1 VKTRIVVLAIIIQIL
16 AACQQ
21 HDLPGQAP
29 LESKEPVAIE
39 SLPDPVVTDKMAQEE
54 LESQLA
60 MRMAEEEMGIFFQER
75 TGQIPPFPGEWVE
88 KDGSRYCNG
97 YMTRV
102 ESEDF
107 CVSKVPSDWVPFEFD
122 GQTYFVQPLTDINE
136 Q

>member
-1 VKTRIVVLAIIIQIL
+1 MTRIVVLAVILQSL
-16 AACQQ
+16 AACQR
-21 HDLPGQAP
+21 HDLPNQAP

-54 LESQLA
+54 LEAQLA
-60 MRMAEEEMGIFFQER
+60 MRMAAEEMGIFFQGQ

-88 KDGSRYCNG
+88 KDGSRSCNG
-97 YMTRV
+97 YWTRF

-107 CVSKVPSDWVPFEFD
+107 CVSEVPSDWIPFEFD
-122 GQTYFVQPLTDINE
+122 GQTYFVQPLTDIND